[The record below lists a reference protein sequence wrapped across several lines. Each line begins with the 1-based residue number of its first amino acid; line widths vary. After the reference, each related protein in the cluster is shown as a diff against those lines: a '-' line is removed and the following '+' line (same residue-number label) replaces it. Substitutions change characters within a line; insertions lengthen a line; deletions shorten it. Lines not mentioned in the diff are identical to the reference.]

1 MIKELKITNFYSIYE
16 TQTLSFDI
24 LQKDMLDES
33 SFISPYGNKLNSSIA
48 VIGNN
53 ASGKTNVLRGL
64 AFLLYAAHFSYIRMS
79 VENSIPVEPHKAHK
93 QSNSK
98 FELIFEN
105 NGKEYQYK
113 IELNSKTID
122 YEFLGVKNM
131 RGYSAI
137 YEIKRDGDN
146 VLFLKW
152 GLDKLNESDKERFI
166 KRKNCSLFSF
176 LLNTGHLPAKRITKI
191 VEYTTDIGLSTRP
204 MNEIYNT
211 VLKDFRQNV
220 DRKNKAFELVK
231 NMGIGITAFNL
242 IEADNAAVLNIEH
255 KNDNAGF
262 DISFSKESNG
272 TQSIIYLLNKIVPII
287 ENGGIVI
294 YDEIESSI
302 HPYIAK
308 KIIDLFASKEINPKN
323 SQILFSTH
331 QPWLLNDRTK
341 TQIYLVEK
349 NANFESE
356 LYRLDEVEGVR
367 NDDNFCMKYL
377 AGAYGAVSDMRWF

>member
-1 MIKELKITNFYSIYE
+1 MLKEFKVSNFYSIYQ
-16 TQTLSFDI
+16 TQVLSFDI

-33 SFISPYGNKLNSSIA
+33 SFLTACGNRLNSSVA

-64 AFLLYAAHFSYIRMS
+64 AFLLYVAHFSYIGMS
-79 VENSIPVEPHKAHK
+79 VENSLPVKPHKAYP
-93 QSNSK
+93 QANSK

-105 NGKEYQYK
+105 NGKEYLYK

-122 YEFLGVKNM
+122 YEFLGVKNV
-131 RGYSAI
+131 RGFSCI
-137 YEIKRDGDN
+137 YEMKRNGEE

-152 GLDKLNESDKERFI
+152 ALDKLNDADKERFI

-176 LLNTGHLPAKRITKI
+176 LLNTGHLPARGITKI
-191 VEYTTDIGLSTRP
+191 IESTTDTCLSSNTD
-204 MNEIYNT
+204 EIYET
-211 VLKDFRQNV
+211 VLNDFRQNAN
-220 DRKNKAFELVK
+220 RKNKVFELVK
-231 NMGIGITAFNL
+231 NLGIGITAFNL
-242 IEADNAAVLNIEH
+242 IEADNVAVLNIEH
-255 KNDNAGF
+255 KNENKEF
-262 DISFSKESNG
+262 DISFSHESNG
-272 TQSIIYLLNKIVPII
+272 TQNIIYLLNKIIPII

-308 KIIDLFASKEINPKN
+308 KIINLFASKQTNPKN
-323 SQILFSTH
+323 AQILFSTH

-341 TQIYLVEK
+341 TQIYLIEK
-349 NANFESE
+349 NPNFESE
-356 LYRLDEVEGVR
+356 LYRLDEIEGVR

-377 AGAYGAVSDMRWF
+377 AGAYGAVSDH